1 VSRYY
6 YDPET
11 GAAEF
16 ALVVADPYQGH
27 GLGHHLMSRLIDV
40 AKDRGVRRLIGLVL
54 RENRTMLEL
63 LQALGFTVTPAD
75 DPDAVEAALVL

>member
-1 VSRYY
+1 
-6 YDPET
+6 
-11 GAAEF
+11 
-16 ALVVADPYQGH
+16 
-27 GLGHHLMSRLIDV
+27 MSRLIDV